1 MGGQPHT
8 DCQIDPE
15 SGNVVRFTDNG
26 LKKGDFYPEYQESGD
41 LLLDPSGMPY
51 QLRTEF
57 LANGYAYSLGDGDVE

>member
-1 MGGQPHT
+1 MGDRPFSG
-8 DCQIDPE
+8 DPVDPA